1 MFTRETPLS
10 RVAQQERKSE
20 IFGHGR
26 KAKPAP
32 RRGKVLLARLIFFCD
47 FLHGFLGFG
56 DPKRNMEF
64 QRVHRIGKSVLGKSR
79 PILTRFYLSR
89 SRDSAAR

>member
-32 RRGKVLLARLIFFCD
+32 RRGKVLLARLIFFVI
-47 FLHGFLGFG
+47 FFMFSLALGI
-56 DPKRNMEF
+56 
-64 QRVHRIGKSVLGKSR
+64 QRGIWSFNECIGSVN
-79 PILTRFYLSR
+79 PYLER
-89 SRDSAAR
+89 VDRY